1 VKLPYRRLGRTGIRL
16 SAISL
21 GSWQTFG
28 AGMDMATARRCI
40 GKALDR
46 GINFFDTAD
55 SYAGGDAERA
65 IGELLRDV
73 PREQYVLA
81 TKCFFPTGAG
91 ANQRGLSRKHIFDA
105 CRASLKRLQTGYIDV
120 LQCHRFDETT
130 PIGETVAAMT
140 DLIRAGDVLYW
151 GVSQWP
157 ATAIAEA
164 VAIAERHGLVK
175 PVSDQVRYHLL
186 DRAAEGSVFDVCRA
200 NGLGV
205 LIYSP
210 LAQGVLTGK
219 YRGGAIPEGSR
230 ADDADALAGMRYL
243 LEPEKLAAVERL
255 RAVAERASIPL
266 ARLAIAW
273 CLRDP
278 LVVTAIT
285 GASSAEQIDDNL
297 QAAGVALPPELLAEI
312 DAATGAIR

>member
-1 VKLPYRRLGRTGIRL
+1 MKLPYRRLGQSGLRL

-28 AGMDMATARRCI
+28 AAMDLATARRCVST
-40 GKALDR
+40 ALDR
-46 GINFFDTAD
+46 GVNFFDTAD

-73 PREQYVLA
+73 PRERYVLA
-81 TKCFFPTGAG
+81 TKCFFPTGEG
-91 ANQRGLSRKHIFDA
+91 PNNRGLSRKHILDA
-105 CRASLKRLQTGYIDV
+105 CHASLQRLETGYIDL
-120 LQCHRFDETT
+120 LQCHRYDETT
-130 PIGETVAAMT
+130 PVEETVAAMT
-140 DLIRAGDVLYW
+140 DLVRAGDILYW

-157 ATAIAEA
+157 AMKIAEA
-164 VAIAERHGLVK
+164 VAIAERNGLVR

-186 DRAAEGSVFDVCRA
+186 DRGVEGSVFDVCRA

-205 LIYSP
+205 LVYSP

-219 YRGGAIPEGSR
+219 YAGGAIPEGSR
-230 ADDADALAGMRYL
+230 AGDPAALAAMRYL

-255 RAVAERASIPL
+255 KQIAEREDIPL

-285 GASSAEQIDDNL
+285 GASSPEQIDDNL
-297 QAAGVALPPELLAEI
+297 QAAAVALSPEVLSEI
-312 DAATGAIR
+312 DSALGAHG